1 MNNKYLSY
9 HFGLDRPC
17 LFLNHSETHRTA
29 FFEEENVHTILNRSH
44 ARAIRKKTGF
54 KDIIAGDIFYNK
66 LFWSKITYGYKTSYD
81 LEKTGMAIVRG
92 EKIIWYSMPGKNYY
106 SETRQ
111 VIIEKIKK
119 YIISGS
125 IPISGLMPPTPNS
138 ETYKI
143 N

>member
-1 MNNKYLSY
+1 
-9 HFGLDRPC
+9 
-17 LFLNHSETHRTA
+17 
-29 FFEEENVHTILNRSH
+29 
-44 ARAIRKKTGF
+44 
-54 KDIIAGDIFYNK
+54 
-66 LFWSKITYGYKTSYD
+66 
-81 LEKTGMAIVRG
+81 MAIVRG

>member
-1 MNNKYLSY
+1 MSNKYLSY
-9 HFGLDRPC
+9 HFGLQRPY
-17 LFLNHSETHRTA
+17 LFLNHSEIHSTA

-66 LFWSKITYGYKTSYD
+66 LYWSTKISYD
-81 LEKTGMAIVRG
+81 LEKTGMAIVRN

-119 YIISGS
+119 TIIPGS
-125 IPISGLMPPTPNS
+125 IPISGLMPPTPHL